1 MNDMLQ
7 RYGNTIWSGL
17 GIAAG
22 LYVLGA
28 RGPLLVK
35 YTAGAM
41 AGAWIANM
49 GKTTGVIKQPPLAK
63 NDDKVAQHATQ

>member
-1 MNDMLQ
+1 MSEVIQ
-7 RYGNTIWSGL
+7 RYGNTIWSAV
-17 GIAAG
+17 GIASG

-28 RGPLLVK
+28 RGPYLIK

-49 GKTTGVIKQPPLAK
+49 GKKTGVVSQPPLAEK
-63 NDDKVAQHATQ
+63 TDSISQKATG